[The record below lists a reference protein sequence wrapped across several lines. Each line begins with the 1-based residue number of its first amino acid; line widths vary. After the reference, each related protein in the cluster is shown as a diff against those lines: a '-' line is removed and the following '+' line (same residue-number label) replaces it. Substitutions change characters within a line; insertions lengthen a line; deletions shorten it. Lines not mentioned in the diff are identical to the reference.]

1 MYTEQDLIAIKSQK
15 NKRWLVLGIP
25 CTVLLIGL
33 IISLIV
39 RIEPL
44 TVALTILMGAL
55 LIGGYDLFIKPLRL
69 YQLFLHNVL
78 HGLTREVDC
87 FYQSITTDAEMVDGV
102 DCHTIY
108 VTDHDD
114 EGKPFERIF
123 YYDALKPLP
132 TLTPGQKVHVVFH
145 DRAVVSITPV

>member
-25 CTVLLIGL
+25 CMVLFIGL
-33 IISLIV
+33 VISLIV

-55 LIGGYDLFIKPLRL
+55 LIAGYDLFIKPLRL
-69 YQLFLHNVL
+69 YQLFLHNLL

-87 FYQSITTDAEMVDGV
+87 LYQSISTDAEAVDGV
-102 DCHTIY
+102 DCRTVY
-108 VTDHDD
+108 VTDHGDD
-114 EGKPFERIF
+114 GKPFERIF
-123 YYDALKPLP
+123 YFDALKTFPA
-132 TLTPGQKVHVVFH
+132 LTPGQKVHVVFH